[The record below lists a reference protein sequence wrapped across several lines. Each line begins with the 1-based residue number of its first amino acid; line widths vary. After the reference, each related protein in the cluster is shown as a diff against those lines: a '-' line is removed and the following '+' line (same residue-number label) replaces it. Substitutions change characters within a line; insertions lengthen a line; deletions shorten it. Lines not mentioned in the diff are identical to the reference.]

1 MRSGDFS
8 KITNGKTKPKFDKEP
23 VINKHQLPYT
33 MDAGL
38 GRRARIG
45 LIVLPD
51 YQTIEYELRMIFDLP
66 HVVFYVSRLY
76 CASTITPKTLK
87 AMEGEIS
94 RAAGL
99 LLPGLPMNVIAYGC
113 TSGTLVIGAKEVHA
127 RIKTSRPEVICT
139 SPLEAAMAA
148 FKSLA
153 SNSICLITPYS
164 YKINRG
170 LRSYIVENGFEV
182 PIMGSWNE
190 PDDAKVGRISPESI
204 REIALDMGRSDRV
217 DTVFISCTN
226 LRALHILE
234 EIETELGKPVIS
246 SNQALGWHCLRLAGI
261 SDRLPRFGSLFNH

>member
-8 KITNGKTKPKFDKEP
+8 KMTNGKTKPKFDKEP
-23 VINKHQLPYT
+23 IINKHQLPYT

-51 YQTIEYELRMIFDLP
+51 DQTIEYELRMIFDLP

-127 RIKTSRPEVICT
+127 RIQTSRPEVICT
-139 SPLEAAMAA
+139 SPLEA
-148 FKSLA
+148 
-153 SNSICLITPYS
+153 
-164 YKINRG
+164 
-170 LRSYIVENGFEV
+170 V
-182 PIMGSWNE
+182 MGSWNE